1 MDERE
6 LIKAFRY
13 DGYDIS
19 NYESKIQV
27 VESDNSAFIN
37 GIDKQVIATIRTFS
51 CANILFYSDNFAY
64 LVHMFPSETVGK
76 NDKFLTRIE
85 EVKRHI
91 LNSNT
96 NKVNV
101 LISLGVSE
109 DYEKKINFHDLSYI
123 NAKLDILIDF
133 CNENNIELNM
143 LPTLK
148 SKFLLFDLINKL
160 LIVNNKEKKPI
171 DIKNL
176 ERFSNELTTNKRIK

>member
-19 NYESKIQV
+19 NYENKIQV
-27 VESDNSAFIN
+27 VESDNTGFID
-37 GIDKQVIATIRTFS
+37 GKEKEVIATIRTFS
-51 CANILFYSDNFAY
+51 CTNILFYSDNFAY

-85 EVKRHI
+85 EVKKHI
-91 LNSNT
+91 LNSST

-109 DYEKKINFHDLSYI
+109 DYEKKMNFHDLSYI
-123 NAKLDILIDF
+123 NDKLGILIDF
-133 CNENNIELNM
+133 CNENNIELKM
-143 LPTLK
+143 LPILK
-148 SKFLLFDLINKL
+148 SKFLLFDLINKS
-160 LIVNNKEKKPI
+160 LIIDNKEKKLI